1 VQSRTYDV
9 FDFVQFVQIAGR
21 LTEMPEPTESQNGL
35 NAEMIPAERRSRIV
49 DMLQARR
56 AVRVSALSE
65 LLGVSEMTI
74 RRDLERLEAEGA
86 LSRTHGGAILKRH
99 LTTEPVFVES
109 VLAHADEKRRIAQA
123 AAALIEPGDTV
134 FINSGTTVV
143 EVFRHLDPQL
153 EARVVTNNAGVIP
166 EVAGLRI
173 ELIVIGGMYRAPT
186 NAFEGAMSAEHV
198 GEFYATKMLL
208 GADAMSLEEGL
219 TAPSVGLALVE
230 RAMVRQTR
238 GEVVVLADSSK
249 IGVVAN
255 VAICPLDRTDMII
268 VDDEIDDELREELE
282 RLGLR
287 VKVV

>member
-1 VQSRTYDV
+1 MMCSTLFSLRELLGDRGMQ
-9 FDFVQFVQIAGR
+9 
-21 LTEMPEPTESQNGL
+21 EPVESHNGL
-35 NAEMIPAERRSRIV
+35 NTEMIPAERRSRIV

-56 AVRVSALSE
+56 AVRVSMLSE

-74 RRDLERLEAEGA
+74 RRDLERLEAEGV

-99 LTTEPVFVES
+99 LTTEPVYVES

-123 AAALIEPGDTV
+123 AAAMIEPGDTV
-134 FINSGTTVV
+134 FLNSGTTVV
-143 EVFRHLDPQL
+143 EILRHLDPQL
-153 EARVVTNNAGVIP
+153 EARIVTNNAGCLA
-166 EVAGLRI
+166 EAAGLAI
-173 ELIVIGGMYRAPT
+173 ELVMVGGVYRPSS

-198 GEFYATKMLL
+198 SDFYASKMLL

-219 TAPSVGLALVE
+219 TASSVGLALVE

-255 VAICPLDRTDMII
+255 VSICPLDRTQAVI
-268 VDDEIDDELREELE
+268 VDDGIDEEMREELE

-287 VKVV
+287 VQVV

>member
-1 VQSRTYDV
+1 MQ
-9 FDFVQFVQIAGR
+9 
-21 LTEMPEPTESQNGL
+21 EPVESHNGL
-35 NAEMIPAERRSRIV
+35 NTEMIPAERRSRIV

-56 AVRVSALSE
+56 AVRVSMLSE

-74 RRDLERLEAEGA
+74 RRDLERLEAEGV

-99 LTTEPVFVES
+99 LTAEPVYVES

-134 FINSGTTVV
+134 FLNSGTTAA
-143 EVFRHLDPQL
+143 EVLRHVDPQL
-153 EARVVTNNAGVIP
+153 ECRIVTNNAGCLA
-166 EVAGLRI
+166 EVAGLAA
-173 ELIVIGGMYRAPT
+173 ELVVVGGMYRPSS
-186 NAFEGAMSAEHV
+186 NAFEGSLSAEHV
-198 GEFYATKMLL
+198 SEFYASKMLL

-219 TAPSVGLALVE
+219 TASSVGLALVE

-255 VAICPLDRTDMII
+255 VSLCPLDRTQAII
-268 VDDEIDDELREELE
+268 VDDGIDDEMREELE

-287 VKVV
+287 VQVV